1 MSVCKLLRLGAALLL
16 GVALSGCAQSIE
28 RWIVATRVNQGDAE
42 LARGNVRDAELSYQ
56 LALKVN
62 PDDPHARAGF
72 VNASGLLAHVEY
84 TRGDFD
90 DALANIEEGLHYDPG
105 SVRLQAL
112 KTAIDE
118 ARLKRDIVLSN
129 YPTYEAAGAQIE
141 TAYVQLDVAN
151 KEILAAMKRFAYTF
165 DTDSLTDAVK
175 RSYELELEI
184 AHNTNRLIAYRQLVS
199 SGVPETTRAAT
210 STGAS
215 SLLPLP

>member
-1 MSVCKLLRLGAALLL
+1 MYRFLRLAAVLLL
-16 GVALSGCAQSIE
+16 GVALSDCAGSVEQ
-28 RWIVATRVNQGDAE
+28 WIVQTRAHQGDAE
-42 LARGNVRDAELSYQ
+42 LARGNVRDAELSYE

-72 VNASGLLAHVEY
+72 VNASALLAYTEY

-90 DALANIEEGLHYDPG
+90 DALANIEQGLRYDPG

-112 KTAIDE
+112 KNGIDE

-129 YPTYEAAGAQIE
+129 YPTYKAAGTQIE
-141 TAYVQLDVAN
+141 TAYDQLNVAN

-165 DTDSLTDAVK
+165 DTDNLTDAIK
-175 RSYELELEI
+175 RSYELELDV

-199 SGVPETTRAAT
+199 SGVPESTRAAT
-210 STGAS
+210 STGSS